1 MPNALVTG
9 VSGQDGW
16 FMAEHLQR
24 LGYDVISVV
33 RTSRYSLD
41 GGQIPLGTR
50 PLYGDVTDPAFVM
63 AIVKAERPDEIY
75 NFAGQTFVAASW
87 ANPDI
92 FFRTNTLAVL
102 YFCEAI
108 RQHSPDTNLYLAC
121 SSEQFGDTP
130 PPQNERA
137 PMRPISNYG
146 ASKKAAFDI
155 ATVYR
160 KSYGCKITCGVAF
173 NHESTRRGEWF
184 LSQKVTRFIARVNK
198 NLVQPGERL
207 KLGYKLGIRD
217 WGSAKEYVQIMH
229 AVVNR
234 GLDVCVIG
242 TGIGRTVAEFVALTF
257 RLNGLEAEEW
267 VDFDYEANLRPTEP
281 KGFIANI
288 ARLERL
294 GLAPKMTL
302 EEVLQEMV
310 AAWEAKFQKEERS
323 VWAAS
328 R

>member
-1 MPNALVTG
+1 MPKALITG

-16 FMAEHLQR
+16 FMAEYLQS
-24 LGYDVISVV
+24 LGYEVVSVL

-41 GGQIPLGTR
+41 GLAIPRDVR

-63 AIVKAERPDEIY
+63 ATVKTEQPDEIY

-87 ANPDI
+87 LNPDV

-108 RQHSPDTNLYLAC
+108 RHHSPHSRLYIAC
-121 SSEQFGDTP
+121 SSEQFGDSP
-130 PPQNERA
+130 PPQDEST

-155 ATVYR
+155 GVIYQ
-160 KSYGCKITCGVAF
+160 KSYGLKITRGVAF
-173 NHESTRRGEWF
+173 NHESARRGQWF
-184 LSQKVTRFIARVNK
+184 LSQKVTRFIAMIRK
-198 NLVQPGERL
+198 GLVSPGERL
-207 KLGYKLGIRD
+207 KLGYKAGIRD
-217 WGSAKEYVQIMH
+217 WGSAREYVRIMH
-229 AVVNR
+229 AVLNK

-242 TGIGRTVAEFVALTF
+242 TGIGRTVEEFVQLSF
-257 RLNGLEAEEW
+257 QLYGMDYREW

-288 ARLERL
+288 ANLNGS
-294 GLAPKMTL
+294 GLAPK
-302 EEVLQEMV
+302 EKIEDVLREMV
-310 AAWEAKFQKEERS
+310 SAWERKFDKE
-323 VWAAS
+323 
-328 R
+328 